1 VNLLGRPLEV
11 ANVGVAMFAD
21 ALELQGIGVER
32 VDWQPPAGEAEQAL
46 ARLARHASVISEA
59 NDLAVSR
66 LQEAR
71 PLLVGLGSARDC
83 LPDMGER
90 SILHA
95 GPPLQWAEMPGPLR
109 GAIIGAALYEGFA
122 TSENEAAR
130 MAQAGVFEFA
140 PCHEHRAVGPMA
152 GVISPSMPLWIVEN
166 ATQGNR
172 AHATLNEGLGRVL
185 RYGAYDPV
193 VLDRLRWL
201 QQVLAPVLDEAIRKL
216 EAPLDLS
223 SVIAQALEMGDEGHN
238 RNRAGTSLFLRVL
251 LPVLFELERP
261 TAELQQ
267 VARFITGNDH
277 FFLNLTMP
285 ASKAAADA
293 AAGIKRSS
301 IVTAMARNGTS
312 FGLRLSGT
320 GARWFEGPAGR
331 IAGVY
336 LPGFGPGD
344 AALDLGDSAITETV
358 GLGAFAMA
366 AAPAIA
372 AYVGSTAAACL
383 ATTLAMEEIA
393 WAKSTRFR
401 IPSLDFAGTPLG
413 IDCRAVVATGVLP
426 TINTG
431 IAHREAGVGQI
442 GAGVVQAPLAAFV
455 AAVNGLADALE
466 G

>member
-1 VNLLGRPLEV
+1 
-11 ANVGVAMFAD
+11 
-21 ALELQGIGVER
+21 
-32 VDWQPPAGEAEQAL
+32 
-46 ARLARHASVISEA
+46 
-59 NDLAVSR
+59 
-66 LQEAR
+66 
-71 PLLVGLGSARDC
+71 
-83 LPDMGER
+83 
-90 SILHA
+90 
-95 GPPLQWAEMPGPLR
+95 MPGPLR

-122 TSENEAAR
+122 RSENEAAS
-130 MAQAGVFEFA
+130 MAQAGAFEFA

-152 GVISPSMPLWIVEN
+152 GVISPSMPIWIVEN
-166 ATQGNR
+166 AAHGNR

-185 RYGAYDPV
+185 RYGAYDPA
-193 VLDRLRWL
+193 VLDRLHWL

-216 EAPLDLS
+216 EAPLDLA

-238 RNRAGTSLFLRVL
+238 RNRAGTSLLLRAL

-261 TAELQQ
+261 SAQIQQ

-293 AAGIKRSS
+293 AAGFKGSS
-301 IVTAMARNGTS
+301 IVTAMARNGTT

-320 GARWFEGPAGR
+320 GTRWFEGPAGR

-372 AYVGSTAAACL
+372 AYVGSTAADCL
-383 ATTLAMEEIA
+383 ATTRAMEEIA
-393 WAKSTRFR
+393 WARSTRYR

-455 AAVNGLADALE
+455 AAARGLADALE